1 MSGRCRVA
9 GILFMTAVVLVTMVG
24 DYLLKLASG
33 RPDAFTSAPF
43 LGAVVIYALSAVGWL
58 YAMRHMT
65 LAAIGVY
72 YSVLML
78 VLLVAMGVFFFGEKL
93 AAREILGIV
102 FALASIGLLTRFH

>member
-1 MSGRCRVA
+1 MA
-9 GILFMTAVVLVTMVG
+9 GMLFMIAVVLVTMVG
-24 DYLLKLASG
+24 DYLLKLASE

-43 LGAVVIYALSAVGWL
+43 LGAAVIYALSAVGWL

-78 VLLVAMGVFFFGEKL
+78 VLLVAMGVFLFGKKL
-93 AAREILGIV
+93 TARDMLGIA
-102 FALASIGLLTRFH
+102 FALASIGLLARFH